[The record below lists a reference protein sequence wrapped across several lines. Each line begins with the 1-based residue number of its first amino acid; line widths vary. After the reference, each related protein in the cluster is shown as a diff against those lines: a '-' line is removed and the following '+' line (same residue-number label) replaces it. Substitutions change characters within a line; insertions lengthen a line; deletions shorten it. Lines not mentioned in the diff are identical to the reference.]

1 MSAEQ
6 KPRTSGRGAV
16 TLTPEQIEEGWVP
29 HNGGECPIND
39 DWTAID
45 IMLRNGRVF
54 DREQRGTWVWRHDG
68 KEDDIAAYRIIE
80 AHGAD
85 AEPARPTPASH
96 SLCATSSC
104 ALRESLEMLPAL
116 WRSREPGDRTE
127 FDAGYEQASGECA
140 DVLEQALALSPAR
153 PNPFPQSYEELVWDA
168 DGWSQTIIVDGK
180 RPEWLRDDDFVL
192 RFVGG
197 SEITQANLSY
207 LDVSFAIR
215 VRRREPKRETVRGYI
230 LSHYINERP
239 EVVFDLIDGKPD
251 LSTLKIAE
259 DAL

>member
-1 MSAEQ
+1 M
-6 KPRTSGRGAV
+6 
-16 TLTPEQIEEGWVP
+16 TLTPEQISQGWK
-29 HNGGECPIND
+29 
-39 DWTAID
+39 
-45 IMLRNGRVF
+45 L
-54 DREQRGTWVWRHDG
+54 HDG
-68 KEDDIAAYRIIE
+68 SDVCPVKDDRTVHQIIDDAGWISDPDDGASEWAWSNKVAYRIIE

-85 AEPARPTPASH
+85 AEPARPTPF
-96 SLCATSSC
+96 
-104 ALRESLEMLPAL
+104 PADY
-116 WRSREPGDRTE
+116 SD
-127 FDAGYEQASGECA
+127 
-140 DVLEQALALSPAR
+140 
-153 PNPFPQSYEELVWDA
+153 LVWDA

-215 VRRREPKRETVRGYI
+215 VRRREPKRETVKGT
-230 LSHYINERP
+230 LSCQGNFWPVSY
-239 EVVFDLIDGKPD
+239 DLIDGQPD